1 MKAQIVI
8 TGQIGGNHTISNRI
22 HGSNKKR
29 EGMFNSII
37 YEFDTK
43 REAQKS
49 LAYCWKRLKEDNML
63 TSFFD
68 GCYRDSG
75 GRIEVINYDA
85 SKAEIQ

>member
-8 TGQIGGNHTISNRI
+8 TGQIGGNHTLSNKI

-29 EGMFNSII
+29 EGRFNSII
-37 YEFDTK
+37 YEFNTK

-49 LAYCWKRLKEDNML
+49 LAYCWQRLKEDDML
-63 TSFFD
+63 SGFD
-68 GCYRDSG
+68 NCYRDSG
-75 GRIEVINYDA
+75 GRIESISYDS